1 MSSDDEVYIVGKQVF
16 HEICLAQL
24 LSQPEQEFEDILK
37 VIDGRSWYASLP
49 DRHS

>member
-1 MSSDDEVYIVGKQVF
+1 VSSDDEVYIVGKQVF